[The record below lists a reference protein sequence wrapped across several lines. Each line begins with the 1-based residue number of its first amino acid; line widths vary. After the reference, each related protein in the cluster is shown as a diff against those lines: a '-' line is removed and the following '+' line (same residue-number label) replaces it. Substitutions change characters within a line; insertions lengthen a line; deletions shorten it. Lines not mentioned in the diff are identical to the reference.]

1 MAKTLQEILPGVVE
15 FRRRLHRCPE
25 IAGKEFRTMRAIR
38 ERLAAIPE
46 LEVLPPFLETDTV
59 AMLRGARPGVNV
71 TLRADIDALTVCEP
85 EGRLPWASEVPG
97 MMHACGHDAH
107 AAILTG
113 VAEYLASRRDEFAGS
128 VRFVWQPGEE
138 NQAMA
143 RPLIAA
149 GAIDDPAP
157 AMVAALHVAPGLP
170 VGTVGIRRGAV
181 ASSCC
186 HFSVGVEGLGGHGSR
201 PDLARNPVV
210 AIAAIVTE
218 LQSVVG
224 RRVSP
229 MRSGV
234 VSVCEIHGG
243 RLDNVIPGEA
253 GCTGTLRALDNET
266 AGELEDALREVVENV
281 GRIHRVKTTLQAER
295 RYLATVNTPA
305 ETELAIRAMGEAGVP
320 TAIEEEPWM
329 SSEDFSYFLDRAPG
343 VMLHLGNGEDSAGL
357 HSPDIVFREEALGSG
372 ILALASIALAR
383 LAQG

>member
-15 FRRRLHRCPE
+15 FRRRLHRSPE

-71 TLRADIDALTVCEP
+71 TLRADIDALTVREP
-85 EGRLPWASEVPG
+85 ERLPWISEIPG

-113 VAEYLASRRDEFAGS
+113 VAEYLASRRDEIAGS

-138 NQAMA
+138 NKAMA
-143 RPLIAA
+143 KPLIAA

-186 HFSVGVEGLGGHGSR
+186 HFTVRVEGVGGHGSR

-229 MRSGV
+229 MASGV

-243 RLDNVIPGEA
+243 TLDNVIPGEA
-253 GCTGTLRALDNET
+253 GCTGTLRALDNQT
-266 AGELEDALREVVENV
+266 AGELEDALREVVDDV
-281 GRIHRVKTTLQAER
+281 ARIHRVKATLHAER

-305 ETELAIRAMGEAGVP
+305 ETDLAIRAMNEAGVP
-320 TAIEEEPWM
+320 TVIEEEPWM

-343 VMLHLGNGEDSAGL
+343 VMLHLGNGTDSAGL
-357 HSPDIVFREEALGSG
+357 HSPDIVFREEALGGG

>member
-1 MAKTLQEILPGVVE
+1 
-15 FRRRLHRCPE
+15 
-25 IAGKEFRTMRAIR
+25 MRAIR

-59 AMLRGARPGVNV
+59 AMLRGTRPGVNV
-71 TLRADIDALTVCEP
+71 TLRADIDALTVREP
-85 EGRLPWASEVPG
+85 EGVPWISEIPG

-138 NQAMA
+138 NKAMA
-143 RPLIAA
+143 KPLIAA

-186 HFSVGVEGLGGHGSR
+186 HFTIRVKGVGGHGSR

-229 MRSGV
+229 MSSGV

-243 RLDNVIPGEA
+243 TLDNVIPDEA

-266 AGELEDALREVVENV
+266 AGELEEALREVVENV
-281 GRIHRVKTTLQAER
+281 ARIHRVEPTLHAER
-295 RYLATVNTPA
+295 RYPATVNTPA
-305 ETELAIRAMGEAGVP
+305 ETDLAIRAMNEAGVP
-320 TAIEEEPWM
+320 TVIEEESWM
-329 SSEDFSYFLDRAPG
+329 SSEDFSYFLGRAPG
-343 VMLHLGNGEDSAGL
+343 VMLHLGNGVDSAGL
-357 HSPDIVFREEALGSG
+357 HSPDIVFREEALGGG